1 MTDTTPNTNELDNAD
16 ELDEIASA
24 LTRKEAAKVANVSE
38 RTIDN
43 WVRRGMPVI
52 GQPGKWSRVKVRRSA
67 LVGVLTGRIV
77 LRALPTKPKVA

>member
-52 GQPGKWSRVKVRRSA
+52 GQPGRWSRVRVQRSA
-67 LVGVLTGRIV
+67 LADVLTGRIV
-77 LRALPTKPKVA
+77 LRPGPAKSRAA